1 MEKVCKVLYTELYGN
16 TPISTVL
23 NVGNEV
29 YFLLTP
35 NLEKSKLNFVKGK
48 VLKALEYGVN
58 VERKTGNI
66 VSKFFVGRNTLFLEK
81 TVTI

>member
-1 MEKVCKVLYTELYGN
+1 MEKVCKILYTELYGN
-16 TPISTVL
+16 TPIYTVL
-23 NVGNEV
+23 SVGNEV

-58 VERKTGNI
+58 VERVTGSI
-66 VSKFFVGRNTLFLEK
+66 ASKVFVAKNLLFLER
-81 TVTI
+81 TVTV

>member
-1 MEKVCKVLYTELYGN
+1 MEKVCKILYTELYGD
-16 TPISTVL
+16 TSVSTVL

-35 NLEKSKLNFVKGK
+35 NLEKAKLNFVKGK

-58 VERKTGNI
+58 VERKVGNI
-66 VSKFFVGRNTLFLEK
+66 VSKVFVAKNLLFLEK
-81 TVTI
+81 TVTV